1 MELDQS
7 IRGHLGPGAFAVD
20 GGRDLFM
27 EVSDTATGLVWMS
40 TSPVTRAEF
49 DSLAVEQPLKKV
61 GVGWAPMDRAV
72 FLWSPGAPD
81 QPVLQ
86 REIGGRKWIN
96 VAAPQKITPPDV
108 PDAPARVLVDKAH
121 VIGFEAGRDV
131 SILRLPHGDYVELVG
146 DETEDDQLVL
156 PEVGVIE
163 RVYLTK
169 PWVVRLPTPTDA
181 YFWFA
186 RGMRSF
192 QGPVKDRPWPSKP
205 CVHRRKVSPCCR
217 PRRARRRAD
226 RNRCS
231 GPEQPDGCARL

>member
-1 MELDQS
+1 MNTQAIELDQS
-7 IRGHLGPGAFAVD
+7 IREHLGPGAFAVD

-49 DSLAVEQPLKKV
+49 ESLAVEQPLKKV
-61 GVGWAPMDRAV
+61 GIGRAPMDRAV
-72 FLWSPGAPD
+72 FLCSPGAPD

-86 REIGGRKWIN
+86 REIGGRDWIN
-96 VAAPQKITPPDV
+96 VATPQKITPPDG

-146 DETEDDQLVL
+146 DESEDDQLVL
-156 PEVGVIE
+156 PEGGVIE
-163 RVYLTK
+163 KVHLKK

-192 QGPVKDRPWPSKP
+192 QGPVKDRP
-205 CVHRRKVSPCCR
+205 
-217 PRRARRRAD
+217 
-226 RNRCS
+226 
-231 GPEQPDGCARL
+231 

>member
-1 MELDQS
+1 MVSDNPTVEPTSSKGKEPMDEKAMELDKS
-7 IRGHLGPGAFAVD
+7 IREHLGPGAFAVG

-49 DSLAVEQPLKKV
+49 ESLAVEQPLKKV
-61 GVGWAPMDRAV
+61 GIGRAPMDRAV
-72 FLWSPGAPD
+72 FLWSPGSPD

-86 REIGGRKWIN
+86 REIGGREWIN
-96 VAAPQKITPPDV
+96 VATPQKITPPDV
-108 PDAPARVLVDKAH
+108 PDAPARVSVDKAH

-156 PEVGVIE
+156 PEGGVIE
-163 RVYLTK
+163 KVHLKK

-181 YFWFA
+181 YFWFS

-192 QGPVKDRPWPSKP
+192 QGPVEERP
-205 CVHRRKVSPCCR
+205 
-217 PRRARRRAD
+217 
-226 RNRCS
+226 
-231 GPEQPDGCARL
+231 